1 MKDLV
6 EDNLIG
12 TPDYLVS
19 AKTVCVSVCVCV
31 SDTLCV
37 CVPTHTHTHTVCVC
51 DVCVF
56 VCVCWC
62 SIANFIAYLKGDSTP
77 RRPWRPA
84 RGC

>member
-1 MKDLV
+1 MMKDLV

-37 CVPTHTHTHTVCVC
+37 CVPTHTHTHSLC
-51 DVCVF
+51 
-56 VCVCWC
+56 
-62 SIANFIAYLKGDSTP
+62 L
-77 RRPWRPA
+77 
-84 RGC
+84 